1 MKKTF
6 HFTMTELLV
15 VIAII
20 AILAALLLPVLV
32 KVRMKAF
39 VVQCAGNLK
48 QIGLA
53 SANYSGDYEDY
64 VVVYQS
70 SELSLP
76 GTIWSDMN
84 GLLWPYLHT
93 GSTPIAY
100 TETDQ
105 KRSPF
110 KCPAETLSTVSMPTI
125 GINRHLSGDSKP
137 KQNKIPRPS
146 RLLYFCDMGKQQ
158 AITRS
163 WVSSYTAHNSPV
175 YFRHFNGEALN
186 VLYVDGHIGE
196 CRRNSFPTEENG
208 YLTNGRTLW
217 LYNY

>member
-1 MKKTF
+1 MGKPF
-6 HFTMTELLV
+6 RFTMTELLV

-20 AILAALLLPVLV
+20 VILASLLLPALGR
-32 KVRMKAF
+32 VRMKAF

-48 QIGLA
+48 QIGVA
-53 SANYSGDYEDY
+53 SFNYSGDYDDY
-64 VVVYQS
+64 VVIYQS
-70 SELSLP
+70 SELSLS
-76 GTIWSDMN
+76 GTIWSDIN

-105 KRSPF
+105 NRSPF

-125 GINRHLSGDSKP
+125 GINRHLSGDSIP
-137 KQNKIPRPS
+137 KQIQIPRPS
-146 RLLYFCDMGKQQ
+146 SLLYFCDMGKQQ

-175 YFRHFNGEALN
+175 YFRHFNGESLN
-186 VLYVDGHIGE
+186 ILYVDGHTGE
-196 CRRNSFPTEENG
+196 YRRNRFPSEENG
-208 YLTNGRTLW
+208 YLTNGRGLW
-217 LYNY
+217 LYKY